1 MRRGR
6 ILNLNESLNKMEC
19 DPGGGGGGGE
29 GSGSKFS
36 RVVNRLIDMDRIVL
50 IKRVGRLRYNGLSA
64 MLVLGVVVIGLIG
77 GGGCFVVSEG
87 GSSSTT
93 PKHLPSVPTEF
104 PVLVGDISVSQ
115 VNKTEEE
122 EDSGNENVEEV
133 NKKPPITV
141 TNLIG
146 NGSLED
152 LGVGGGMSSTSTTE
166 QPLRE
171 SEKGEEDGN
180 CTRGDENVVNSVNK
194 IEQIL
199 WDIFVEEGE
208 WENFKHN

>member
-1 MRRGR
+1 M
-6 ILNLNESLNKMEC
+6 NLNESLNRMEC
-19 DPGGGGGGGE
+19 DPGDGGGGRSE
-29 GSGSKFS
+29 LKF
-36 RVVNRLIDMDRIVL
+36 VVNRLIDMDRKVL
-50 IKRVGRLRYNGLSA
+50 IQRVGRRLRCNGLSA
-64 MLVLGVVVIGLIG
+64 MLVLGVVVMGLIG

-93 PKHLPSVPTEF
+93 PIPKPSVGTTF
-104 PVLVGDISVSQ
+104 PVLVGDFPISQ
-115 VNKTEEE
+115 VNKTEE
-122 EDSGNENVEEV
+122 DSGKENVEEV

-152 LGVGGGMSSTSTTE
+152 LGIPGGLSSTTAKP
-166 QPLRE
+166 QRE
-171 SEKGEEDGN
+171 DEKVEEEEGGN
-180 CTRGDENVVNSVNK
+180 CTKGHEHVDHSENK

-208 WENFKHN
+208 